1 MLCRRD
7 ANCWRL
13 PVWNATQA
21 SQLRW
26 RRLEVPGAFSRD
38 AWFVCA
44 PLIQREV
51 FVLAKRRLAFDDR
64 PNRQETKGNL
74 ARIYLEQAHA

>member
-1 MLCRRD
+1 M
-7 ANCWRL
+7 
-13 PVWNATQA
+13 
-21 SQLRW
+21 
-26 RRLEVPGAFSRD
+26 PGAFSRD